1 VIRKHVSSVSHGPLA
16 CPTAAIPR
24 PLLSGSRSMLFVG
37 QSAFRNHATGRP
49 FTRRDGDVNGWRARD
64 IYHGRRFWLSVCR
77 PMQVCRDAGAAG
89 KCCPAAPR
97 ASAQQAALLNEF
109 ASAWLQ
115 NARDYLAQG
124 PWRTSAAKREHGKLC
139 PSLCALSRVC
149 GPERRLRTFSGT
161 LCMSGCAGL
170 VRNSTGSQF

>member
-1 VIRKHVSSVSHGPLA
+1 
-16 CPTAAIPR
+16 
-24 PLLSGSRSMLFVG
+24 
-37 QSAFRNHATGRP
+37 
-49 FTRRDGDVNGWRARD
+49 
-64 IYHGRRFWLSVCR
+64 
-77 PMQVCRDAGAAG
+77 MQVCRGAGAAG

-149 GPERRLRTFSGT
+149 GPERRLTSENILRHSVHVRMCGT
-161 LCMSGCAGL
+161 GPKQHRESVLSFD
-170 VRNSTGSQF
+170 V